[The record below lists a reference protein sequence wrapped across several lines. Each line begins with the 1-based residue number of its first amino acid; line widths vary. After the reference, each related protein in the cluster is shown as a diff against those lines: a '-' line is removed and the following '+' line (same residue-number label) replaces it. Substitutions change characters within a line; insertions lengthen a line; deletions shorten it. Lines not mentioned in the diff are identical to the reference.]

1 MPIQNN
7 SKKLCTINDIIRFLA
22 YNSELTGIGS
32 PDRRDKDFKICESLA
47 ECIYP
52 WTEKQAGLALKI
64 AVKYKSLIHKI
75 GIDVTDVIDNP
86 TYEKPF
92 RIINF
97 EQSIEKI
104 IDEDGEEFLQ
114 IRFPYNEKLITLIR
128 CLKEKTQGLIPM
140 RFNGEDKVWTLPY
153 CGIAVYYT
161 TLIAVRYNFR
171 IYCKEILDEFDAI
184 RQEKKN
190 HKPTVVEIKESSIRL
205 INPSD
210 TLREYWEKHIQQ
222 LPLLQQI
229 DQLKIFEL
237 PCINSINTNSL
248 AEKIAFSQ
256 HRDMFISRKE
266 HNKQALLTALQK
278 LDCFPAL
285 CCMYGDLNT
294 VEDMENIKE
303 WFEAF
308 DSIGITEDQ
317 LCFGLEKELV
327 SEKLED
333 NALTLTDNRK
343 TTAEPP
349 STEVKD
355 TFSKF
360 IKLNNNNRTCNKNTK
375 ILFVRNR
382 IPRSL
387 TKSTVKI
394 KSAFMMQDGAFW
406 PVGSNTLSIFVDN
419 LDKRLY
425 YIDNCPEN
433 FKGTKI
439 LNELVQT
446 NNKR

>member
-1 MPIQNN
+1 MPIQNT

-22 YNSELTGIGS
+22 YNSALTGLGF
-32 PDRRDKDFKICESLA
+32 PNRQDKDFKICESLA
-47 ECIYP
+47 ECIYA

-97 EQSIEKI
+97 EQSIDKTI
-104 IDEDGEEFLQ
+104 NEDGKEFLQ
-114 IRFPYNEKLITLIR
+114 VRFPYNEKLIKLIR
-128 CLKEKTQGLIPM
+128 CLKKKTQGLIPI
-140 RFNGEDKVWTLPY
+140 RFNGEDKIWTLPY

-171 IYCKEILDEFDAI
+171 ICCEEILDKFNAI

-190 HKPTVVEIKESSIRL
+190 YKPAAVEIKESSIRL
-205 INPSD
+205 INPNH
-210 TLREYWEKHIQQ
+210 TLREYWEEHIQR

-237 PCINSINTNSL
+237 PCVNNINTTSL

-256 HRDMFISRKE
+256 QRDMFISRKE
-266 HNKQALLTALQK
+266 HDKQALLTALQK
-278 LDCFPAL
+278 LDCFPAM
-285 CCMYGDLNT
+285 CCIYGDLNT

-308 DSIGITEDQ
+308 DRVGIAEDQ
-317 LCFGLEKELV
+317 LCFGLEKNLDFK
-327 SEKLED
+327 KLEED
-333 NALTLTDNRK
+333 IIQISTEDRK
-343 TTAEPP
+343 TTAELP
-349 STEVKD
+349 SKEVKD

-360 IKLNNNNRTCNKNTK
+360 INLNNNNRTCDKSTK

-387 TKSTVKI
+387 IKSIVKI

-406 PVGSNTLSIFVDN
+406 PMGSNTFSIFVDN

-439 LNELVQT
+439 L
-446 NNKR
+446 